1 MIEMKLWLF
10 AALGAGLAITGFC
23 RAVVMDAQTHPA
35 VRHTMAA
42 LTATGSAV
50 TLAALFAPHLLC
62 WSLAACLASFLAMQI
77 VTSHLW
83 STGTPAPLR
92 KP

>member
-1 MIEMKLWLF
+1 MIEFKLWLF
-10 AALGAGLAITGFC
+10 AALGAALAITGFC
-23 RAVVMDAQTHPA
+23 RAVVMDAKTHPA

-50 TLAALFAPHLLC
+50 ALAALFAPHLLC
-62 WSLAACLASFLAMQI
+62 WSLAACIAAFLAMQL

-83 STGTPAPLR
+83 SNGTPEPFR